1 MTDTVTL
8 GNVEPLYTPYEKPE
22 VYDPEPK
29 GTVAGQIPGILASG
43 SPYMQAADLKG
54 KQYVSS
60 RGLINSSMGAEASQK
75 AAIEAALPIAQQDAN
90 TFATAGMKGFEGE
103 VAGALSKQSIA
114 GQSGISLQESRQ
126 RAGLSTQEAAQRAG
140 LSTQEA
146 AQRAS
151 LSTQEAAQQK
161 KLTELQGLI
170 QRDLSAQEAA
180 QRLGLSAQEAGQVQK
195 LAAYQADVQRGLS
208 TQEAAQRAGLS
219 TQEAAQQ
226 KKLTEFQGLIQRG
239 LSAQEAAQRLG
250 LSAQEAGQVQKLAAY
265 QADVQRGLSTQE
277 AAQRAGLSTQ
287 EAAQAIALTVR
298 QAGLI
303 SGLSE
308 QEAAQ
313 EMAIK
318 QFQEAATTSRQE
330 AELTV
335 NERISAMDLSSGE
348 VKAVGSAVTLLGQTL
363 SEQIGRVQVDPALS
377 ADAKTTIV
385 NQLIDTYRANVD
397 SVASIYGVPITWN

>member
-219 TQEAAQQ
+219 TQEAAQ
-226 KKLTEFQGLIQRG
+226 
-239 LSAQEAAQRLG
+239 
-250 LSAQEAGQVQKLAAY
+250 
-265 QADVQRGLSTQE
+265 
-277 AAQRAGLSTQ
+277 
-287 EAAQAIALTVR
+287 AIALTVR